1 MSNDVW
7 QIFTLDEL
15 AKKVEGKT
23 PRIYEF
29 LRGPALSCAVYRL
42 PAGARD
48 MQAPHVEDEVYFVV
62 SGRAKLRVAG
72 QEREVAPGNI
82 LYVRA
87 TSMHSFF
94 AVEED
99 LLLIAMFGASHW
111 P

>member
-1 MSNDVW
+1 MNNDAW

-15 AKKVEGKT
+15 AKKVQGKA

-29 LRGPALSCAVYRL
+29 LRVPALSCAVYRL

-62 SGRAKLRVAG
+62 SGRAKLRIAG
-72 QEREVAPGNI
+72 RERGVTPGDI

-87 TSMHSFF
+87 TSTHSFF
-94 AVEED
+94 DIEED
-99 LLLIAMFGASHW
+99 LMLIAVFGASHW